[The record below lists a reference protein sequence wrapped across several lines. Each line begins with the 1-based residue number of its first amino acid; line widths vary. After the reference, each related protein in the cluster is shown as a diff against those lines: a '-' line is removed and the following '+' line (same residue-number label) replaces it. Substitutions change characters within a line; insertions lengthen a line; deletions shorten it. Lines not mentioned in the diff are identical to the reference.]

1 MGLILWDRQTQ
12 RRTLSKKEGTVQKDR
27 KEKHTHS
34 HIYLSIYLSFYIYI
48 SIYIYIEL
56 SMSMSMYLYLCVY
69 VYICLSIYIFFFWY
83 IESKRIAN
91 PLPKISRIQPQCF
104 PPVAQ
109 DLSLSGSSKRFR
121 SRQRRTVHESV
132 VSHGYV
138 IQCGAPFY
146 VMFVGLQPHL
156 TSSL

>member
-1 MGLILWDRQTQ
+1 MRLILWDRQTQ

-34 HIYLSIYLSFYIYI
+34 HIYLSIYLS
-48 SIYIYIEL
+48 IYIYIL
-56 SMSMSMYLYLCVY
+56 NLYLCLCLCIYISVY
-69 VYICLSIYIFFFWY
+69 MYIYIFIYIYILRY
-83 IESKRIAN
+83 IESRRIAN
-91 PLPKISRIQPQCF
+91 PLPKISRIQPQSF

-121 SRQRRTVHESV
+121 SRQRHTVHESV

-138 IQCGAPFY
+138 IQCGAPSTWCLLVY
-146 VMFVGLQPHL
+146 NPI
-156 TSSL
+156 